1 MGVRNEER
9 EAALERAVR
18 RAQRGEETAFA
29 WVYATVQPTLLA
41 YLSRLVGP
49 DAEDVASDSWLDI
62 VRDLSRFHGSGSGF
76 TAWART
82 IAHHRAVDHLRR
94 RRSRPRTAL
103 LDHDIHDFPGPRD
116 TALEALE
123 TLATER
129 ALSLIAI
136 LPDRQARAVLLRTV
150 IGLDTA
156 TTARLLRAR
165 RSDVRSATHR
175 GLKGLARYLTF
186 TDPTPA
192 QVGGDQPSGTK
203 NGCGTACAIPNA
215 PKSGSSRAR
224 PMNSETGMSK
234 RDHSPGPKSELRTS
248 VGHDSG
254 GLDPASQNISSPAS
268 FPPQGIRPSHPGR

>member
-1 MGVRNEER
+1 MGVRNGER

-18 RAQRGEETAFA
+18 RAQRGDETAFA
-29 WVYATVQPTLLA
+29 CLYATVQPTLLG

-62 VRDLSRFHGSGSGF
+62 VRDLNRFHGSGSGF

-94 RRSRPRTAL
+94 RRSRPLTAL
-103 LDHDIHDFPGPRD
+103 LDRDIHDLPGPRD
-116 TALEALE
+116 TAREALE

-156 TTARLLRAR
+156 TTARLLMSRPAA
-165 RSDVRSATHR
+165 VRSATHR
-175 GLKGLARYLTF
+175 GLNGLARYLIGTGA
-186 TDPTPA
+186 TQSAAPPA
-192 QVGGDQPSGTK
+192 AGTK
-203 NGCGTACAIPNA
+203 KGREKDEARPKGR
-215 PKSGSSRAR
+215 KSGSNNTRL
-224 PMNSETGMSK
+224 MNSVTE
-234 RDHSPGPKSELRTS
+234 
-248 VGHDSG
+248 
-254 GLDPASQNISSPAS
+254 IS
-268 FPPQGIRPSHPGR
+268 